1 LRRISLTPTPL
12 QGQPLYKKLYD
23 TAFAL
28 PSKVQESPLFG
39 KVYPL
44 VAPLADPVAANF
56 SNSKVLRQLD
66 DHLKP
71 KTA

>member
-1 LRRISLTPTPL
+1 
-12 QGQPLYKKLYD
+12 PLYKRFYD
-23 TAFAL
+23 ITTSLPGAL
-28 PSKVQESPLFG
+28 QESPLFG
-39 KVYPL
+39 RVYPL
-44 VAPLADPVAANF
+44 VAPVADPVVANF